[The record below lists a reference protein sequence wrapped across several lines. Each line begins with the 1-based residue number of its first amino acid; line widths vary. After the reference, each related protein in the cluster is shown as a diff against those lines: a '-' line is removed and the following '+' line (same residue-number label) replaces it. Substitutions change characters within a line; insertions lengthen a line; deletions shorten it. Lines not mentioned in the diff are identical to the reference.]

1 MKVKLIKNDLNNLY
15 INHTKMGSGESK
27 YVQDQERFVNA
38 NVDNFK
44 KALPEHYS
52 RSQIKGKLRQ
62 LYANSDTKYDNRNSY
77 IADHSWQNAKTKITP
92 VYSSN
97 REKLGERRYH

>member
-1 MKVKLIKNDLNNLY
+1 MIKNDLNFLY
-15 INHTKMGSGESK
+15 YNHTTMGSGESK

-62 LYANSDTKYDNRNSY
+62 LYANSDTSGDNRNSY
-77 IADHSWQNAKTKITP
+77 IADQSWRNAKTKITP
-92 VYSSN
+92 VYSSSE
-97 REKLGERRYH
+97 EKRGVRRYR

>member
-1 MKVKLIKNDLNNLY
+1 
-15 INHTKMGSGESK
+15 MGGGDSK

-44 KALPEHYS
+44 QALPEHYS

-62 LYANSDTKYDNRNSY
+62 LYANSDTSRDNRNSY
-77 IADHSWQNAKTKITP
+77 ILDNVWNAAKSKTTP
-92 VYSSN
+92 VYSSVAE
-97 REKLGERRYH
+97 RRGERRYS